1 MLQQHLGALTMC
13 TFAPD
18 GGSIYG
24 TGKLDRTVVDPQMP
38 PCPDINPISKAEF
51 EARSRP
57 SFRSGYSD
65 GRIADDRWR
74 MTAADEA
81 YSTAINRYCGELQK
95 TIEERVANR
104 KVHLKTIL
112 QD

>member
-1 MLQQHLGALTMC
+1 MC

-24 TGKLDRTVVDPQMP
+24 TSKLDRTVVDPQMP
-38 PCPDINPISKAEF
+38 PCPNINPISKAEF

-65 GRIADDRWR
+65 GRIADDRRR
-74 MTAADEA
+74 MTVYQNE
-81 YSTAINRYCGELQK
+81 SVKRYCGELQK
-95 TIEERVANR
+95 AIEERVANR
-104 KVHLKTIL
+104 KVAEDKKATEYRS
-112 QD
+112 QFNPTQEP